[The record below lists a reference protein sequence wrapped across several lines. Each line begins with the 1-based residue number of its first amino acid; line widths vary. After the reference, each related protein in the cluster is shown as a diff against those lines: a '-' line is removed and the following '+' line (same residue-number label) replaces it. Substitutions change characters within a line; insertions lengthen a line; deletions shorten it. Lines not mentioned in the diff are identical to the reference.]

1 MGAMV
6 GDNDESPGLGIDMK
20 IIAHYY
26 QFHLT
31 RISVGK
37 L

>member
-1 MGAMV
+1 MEAMV
-6 GDNDESPGLGIDMK
+6 GGNDKSLGLGIDMK
-20 IIAHYY
+20 IIAHYF

>member
-6 GDNDESPGLGIDMK
+6 GDIDESPGLGIDMK
-20 IIAHYY
+20 IIAHYF

-31 RISVGK
+31 IISLGR